1 MNKRKYKLVLAIIE
15 SSVDRG
21 KHVGSF
27 TDEAQPCCK
36 GCQSEAVCVSPI
48 GEKNINVEKTDI
60 FCNNYKIL

>member
-1 MNKRKYKLVLAIIE
+1 MLYSKV
-15 SSVDRG
+15 
-21 KHVGSF
+21 
-27 TDEAQPCCK
+27 QPYCK